1 MIQLFLDSST
11 DLLYASIAKDGE
23 LIDFTIRISKQDHSK
38 YLVDRLDM
46 LLKRN
51 TLSIDDVKEI
61 IVGHGPGSYTG
72 LRVSVM
78 VSKMIAYTKG
88 IKLSSVSSLY
98 FLSSGYNFT
107 KAPMIDARNNN
118 VFSAI
123 YSEDEVLLH
132 DGLRTTDCVREIAKE
147 YHAKPILLDDFN
159 YEISIKKILNKK
171 VEVKDIHNFTPN
183 YLRKTQAE
191 RNLWFVMQK

>member
-1 MIQLFLDSST
+1 MMQLFLDSAT
-11 DLLYASIAKDGE
+11 NLLYVAVSKNGE
-23 LIDFTIRISKQDHSK
+23 LLDFTIRLSRNDHAK
-38 YLVDRLDM
+38 YVVDRIDM

-51 TLSIDDVKEI
+51 ELTIDDIDEI

-78 VSKMIAYTKG
+78 VSKMIAYTKN

-98 FLSSGYNFT
+98 FLASGYDYK

-123 YSEDEVLLH
+123 YEGENMIEEDA
-132 DGLRTTDCVREIAKE
+132 LRTTEALRNLARTHK
-147 YHAKPILLDDFN
+147 AKPILLTDTN
-159 YEISIKKILNKK
+159 YEVSLTEILKKKE
-171 VEVKDIHNFTPN
+171 EVKDIHNFVPN

-191 RNLWFVMQK
+191 NDL

>member
-11 DLLYASIAKDGE
+11 NLLYVAVAKDGE

-38 YLVDRLDM
+38 YLVDRIDM
-46 LLKRN
+46 LLERN
-51 TLSIDDVKEI
+51 NLSIDDINEI

-98 FLSSGYNFT
+98 FLSSGYDFT
-107 KAPMIDARNNN
+107 KAPMIDARNKN

-123 YSEDEVLLH
+123 YSGEEVLLH
-132 DGLRTTDCVREIAKE
+132 DGLRATDSVREIAKE
-147 YHAKPILLDDFN
+147 YHAKPILLNDFN
-159 YEISIKKILNKK
+159 YEISIKNILKK
-171 VEVKDIHNFTPN
+171 KEEVKDIHNFTPN